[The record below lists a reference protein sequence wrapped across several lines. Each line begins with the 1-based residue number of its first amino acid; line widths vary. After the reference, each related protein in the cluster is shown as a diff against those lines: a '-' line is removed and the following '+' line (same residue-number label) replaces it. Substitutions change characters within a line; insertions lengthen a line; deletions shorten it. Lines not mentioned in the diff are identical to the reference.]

1 MKIIE
6 PSATLV
12 DDINGEEILAKLER
26 CGRVSHKSKIG
37 DAENFVRK
45 IIKRG
50 HESVL
55 EHVSLTFHIVCDRA
69 IMAELTRHRLASFTV
84 ESTRYVKYDDLTV
97 INPTPDEFYPPI
109 AFVNAIEKAEDCY
122 QALIDD
128 YPPEIARAV
137 LPLCLVTELY
147 MTANLREWRHVL
159 KLRTSKRLIRKCDKL
174 RGKSLKFFGTSCP
187 LSWRTST
194 HERFSRVDTALAGN
208 HRQLVGC
215 IFGQQSRRVVFSP
228 KRM

>member
-26 CGRVSHKSKIG
+26 CGKVSRKSKLG
-37 DAENFVRK
+37 DAESFVRS

-55 EHVSLTFHIVCDRA
+55 EHASLTFHIICDRA

-84 ESTRYVKYDDLTV
+84 ESTRYIKYDELT
-97 INPTPDEFYPPI
+97 F
-109 AFVNAIEKAEDCY
+109 
-122 QALIDD
+122 IDD
-128 YPPEIARAV
+128 DPCPVPPAPLPWFEKVYQKLLSAGYPPEQARAV
-137 LPLCLVTELY
+137 LPLSLATELY

-159 KLRTSKRLIRKCDKL
+159 KLRTDKAAHPQMRQVAGKILNIL
-174 RGKSLKFFGTSCP
+174 REKLP
-187 LSWRTST
+187 VIV
-194 HERFSRVDTALAGN
+194 EDIGN
-208 HRQLVGC
+208 EN
-215 IFGQQSRRVVFSP
+215 
-228 KRM
+228 

>member
-6 PSATLV
+6 PSVELI
-12 DDINGEEILAKLER
+12 DDINSEEILRKLER
-26 CGRVSHKSKIG
+26 CGKVSRKSELG

-45 IIKRG
+45 IIKLG

-55 EHVSLTFHIVCDRA
+55 EHVQLTFKIICDRA
-69 IMAELTRHRLASFTV
+69 IQNEFVRHRHASFTV
-84 ESTRYVKYDDLTV
+84 ESTRYIEYDELTV

-137 LPLCLVTELY
+137 LPLCLATELY
-147 MTANLREWRHVL
+147 MTANLREWRHIL
-159 KLRTSKRLIRKCDKL
+159 KLRTDKAAHPQMRQIAGQILDILRKKL
-174 RGKSLKFFGTSCP
+174 P
-187 LSWRTST
+187 VIV
-194 HERFSRVDTALAGN
+194 EDIN
-208 HRQLVGC
+208 HVE
-215 IFGQQSRRVVFSP
+215 S
-228 KRM
+228 